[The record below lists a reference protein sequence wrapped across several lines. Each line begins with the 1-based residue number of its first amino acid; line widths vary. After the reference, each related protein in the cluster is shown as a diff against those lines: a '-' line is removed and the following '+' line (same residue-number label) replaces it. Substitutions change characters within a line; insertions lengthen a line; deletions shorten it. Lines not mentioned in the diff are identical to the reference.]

1 MNKTLSFALAAIFT
15 SANAFADMQTI
26 NTKYERAWDGGAKLC
41 LDRDYDS
48 APPPWATVYGEW
60 GSPEATAAA
69 DAWAGAF
76 ALVKVWAKAE
86 AEFKI
91 NRNTPRGLVKNVYF
105 DAALSSGTLTVTLA
119 EGTAEAVAGADSS
132 SYAVAFAGK
141 KDAQAKG
148 VGSGWAAAEG
158 VAGAS
163 AFAGSIA
170 GTLSKSLSNVAVNT
184 YGIKNFK
191 AGLLMGNLS
200 FADSAA
206 GATAV
211 ADVEALSK
219 AFAVAFAYVR
229 QYGYGGKHIDVA
241 LDVDKDAA
249 AAYAAASA
257 FAKAL
262 AFGGAVVSVQASYNQ
277 AGHSWKK
284 GWGSN
289 TPEFDLTADAKVVLG
304 CAAYA
309 DADAVADTAVSPT
322 WGEEKDNH
330 GNWHRRD

>member
-1 MNKTLSFALAAIFT
+1 MNKTLSFALAALFT
-15 SANAFADMQTI
+15 SANAFADIQTI
-26 NTKYERAWDGGAKLC
+26 KTKYDRVYDGGAKLC
-41 LDRDYDS
+41 LDGDYAK
-48 APPPWATVYGEW
+48 APPPWATVYGEP
-60 GSPEATAAA
+60 GSAEATAAA

-76 ALVKVWAKAE
+76 ALVKVYASAE

-91 NRNTPRGLVKNVYF
+91 NRNTPKGLVKNVYF
-105 DAALSSGTLTVTLA
+105 DASLKSGTLTATLA
-119 EGTAEAVAGADSS
+119 EGVAEAVAGADSS

-141 KDAQAKG
+141 QAAAAG
-148 VGSGWAAAEG
+148 AGWAAAEG
-158 VAGAS
+158 VAGAK

-170 GTLSKSLSNVAVNT
+170 GTLSKSLSQVAVNS
-184 YGIKNFK
+184 YGIKTFK

-200 FADSAA
+200 FADS
-206 GATAV
+206 V
-211 ADVEALSK
+211 ASASTEVDAL
-219 AFAVAFAYVR
+219 AETLAVAFAYVR
-229 QYGYGGKHIDVA
+229 QYGWGGGKHIDVA

-262 AFGGAVVSVQASYNQ
+262 AFGSAVVSVQAYYNQ
-277 AGHSWKK
+277 GGHSWKK

-289 TPEFDLTADAKVVLG
+289 TPEFDLTADAKVILG

-309 DADAVADTAVSPT
+309 DADAVTDTAVSPT
-322 WGEEKDNH
+322 WGEEKDDH